1 MGAVSS
7 VKMVLTVG
15 DNPSWAAR
23 AHRIEHVEE
32 ANDWLTTG
40 SRGTGF
46 MDNKFDPLAGV
57 IQTPQHE
64 ADTPGSSVPKLDLTK
79 LAATGT
85 SLSITNLH
93 EITIDDNLPK
103 ASERDLTIEDFPMP
117 SFQNVDIPH
126 FKAPEKEA
134 AANNPYYTVEA
145 EPSGK
150 LDLYKQQGWQWPPP
164 AGHVGS
170 DPAAPAMGKG
180 MAEARKHDTLDT
192 IDAVNK
198 ESLAVID
205 NVAQDLQVM
214 ALTALN
220 EQAAMEVAHVELS
233 VTEDQEKLK
242 ALAEMRRCLLSTVN
256 NQVDKQK
263 HQWGVKSKFY
273 QSDVESKRI
282 FEEVQERIST
292 ESRRRMDQAKKEVAE
307 QLVEHSQS
315 LMEAKKGEIFGRVD
329 SWYETARATSKEES
343 AQLFVVQQQQKDAL
357 RAEFVA
363 RMKDHTKRM
372 QAEEFKKAVDKAKS
386 INIRI
391 NLDDEFKAYCQKR
404 GV

>member
-64 ADTPGSSVPKLDLTK
+64 ADTPGSAVPKLDLSK

-103 ASERDLTIEDFPMP
+103 ASEQDLTIADFPMP
-117 SFQNVDIPH
+117 QFQDIEVSTY
-126 FKAPEKEA
+126 KAPHQALESV
-134 AANNPYYTVEA
+134 NPYYTVEA

-150 LDLYKQQGWQWPPP
+150 LDLYKQQGWQWPPQN
-164 AGHVGS
+164 GDVG
-170 DPAAPAMGKG
+170 DEPAAPSLYKG
-180 MAEARKHDTLDT
+180 TTESRRHDTLNS
-192 IDAVNK
+192 IAAVNK

-214 ALTALN
+214 ALSALN
-220 EQAAMEVAHVELS
+220 EQAALEVAHVEMS
-233 VTEDQEKLK
+233 VAEYQDKLK
-242 ALAEMRRCLLSTVN
+242 SLAELRRCMLSAVSS
-256 NQVDKQK
+256 QVEKQK
-263 HQWGVKSKFY
+263 HQWGVK
-273 QSDVESKRI
+273 
-282 FEEVQERIST
+282 
-292 ESRRRMDQAKKEVAE
+292 
-307 QLVEHSQS
+307 
-315 LMEAKKGEIFGRVD
+315 
-329 SWYETARATSKEES
+329 
-343 AQLFVVQQQQKDAL
+343 
-357 RAEFVA
+357 
-363 RMKDHTKRM
+363 
-372 QAEEFKKAVDKAKS
+372 
-386 INIRI
+386 
-391 NLDDEFKAYCQKR
+391 
-404 GV
+404 